1 VRRRVVA
8 PEGNGEWLVL
18 DVDPPAPGTF
28 GVTDVV
34 VVAPRHPDERLGA
47 GAPVHVHIL
56 VPRDA
61 AAIEGP
67 RLEPDRF
74 EHVAWGALYG
84 TAEEAS
90 ERFESLREA
99 DQATR

>member
-1 VRRRVVA
+1 VRRRVAA
-8 PEGNGEWLVL
+8 PEGSGEWLVL
-18 DVDPPAPGTF
+18 DVDPTAPGAS
-28 GVTDVV
+28 GLTDVI
-34 VVAPRHPDERLGA
+34 VVAPRHPDERLGT

-67 RLEPDRF
+67 RLDPDRF
-74 EHVAWGALYG
+74 EHAAWGALYD
-84 TAEEAS
+84 TAEEAW
-90 ERFESLREA
+90 ERFESVREA